1 MARCLVEPKANRVP
15 IHLLNPSSETIRVP
29 AKAVVAS
36 IESAESPLSECFAGV
51 LEEDTPLSQEKAAML
66 EELARDSGAEL
77 SEEEKKKFLRLLVR
91 YAGLFSDS
99 KRDTGRT
106 NRLTHEIH
114 TGDAIPTRQAVRRLP
129 PPRRKVVQGLLADM
143 FEKDVIQPRTS
154 EEKGWK
160 LPILRGLQKAE

>member
-1 MARCLVEPKANRVP
+1 
-15 IHLLNPSSETIRVP
+15 
-29 AKAVVAS
+29 
-36 IESAESPLSECFAGV
+36 
-51 LEEDTPLSQEKAAML
+51 ML
-66 EELARDSGAEL
+66 EALACDSGAEL
-77 SEEEKKKFLRLLVR
+77 SEEKKEFIEAASHAGI
-91 YAGLFSDS
+91 YAGLFSNS

-106 NRLTHEIH
+106 IRFTHEIH